1 MVQQMN
7 RFAALVRDEPSFS
20 SSGEEVAIIRHYDE
34 VLAEIKVAASH
45 GDAGIVR
52 AMCEFGQYYRYNVP
66 VDVKRAIVMALGDIG
81 AINEIPSG
89 QEGSITWGVH
99 YILKYWHSQPEAG
112 VALFKIAKRHG
123 LVPEVVEKLQ
133 DIAAAK
139 PSGDDTK
146 SWMAWNK
153 SVKAAAAKAVLSD
166 SVADRSG
173 KKEELEKA
181 GNRNR

>member
-1 MVQQMN
+1 M
-7 RFAALVRDEPSFS
+7 
-20 SSGEEVAIIRHYDE
+20 
-34 VLAEIKVAASH
+34 
-45 GDAGIVR
+45 
-52 AMCEFGQYYRYNVP
+52 
-66 VDVKRAIVMALGDIG
+66 
-81 AINEIPSG
+81 
-89 QEGSITWGVH
+89 
-99 YILKYWHSQPEAG
+99 KYWHSQPEAG

-133 DIAAAK
+133 DIAAAQ
-139 PSGDDTK
+139 PSGNDTK

-153 SVKAAAAKAVLSD
+153 SIKATAAKAVLSD